1 MEIFKTDVLK
11 KELER
16 IKKKILFKYLNM
28 VIAKRLL
35 ADLGIKNFVLVVNT
49 IEEHFVKL
57 ATVLI

>member
-11 KELER
+11 KNLREL
-16 IKKKILFKYLNM
+16 KKKILSKYLNV

-35 ADLGIKNFVLVVNT
+35 ADLGIKNFLLVVNT

-57 ATVLI
+57 AIVLI